1 MAWWDRWLGRSI
13 DLNAQSAPFW
23 RGFFGSETTSGEVV
37 NYDRAMQLDAVWACI
52 NLISNSVKTL
62 PCLVY
67 GQDGTTVDEAS
78 PLYELLHDMPNM
90 DDTASDFWAMCAMCL
105 CLDGNFF
112 AEKKFSGK
120 RLIGLVPLHPLQV
133 DVKRDDSN
141 NRYYEV
147 TERMTNNAKNGG
159 VRKIAE
165 DKMLHVRGAVLP
177 GCDRGISPIGMER
190 NVIGNALA
198 GEKSSGRVYKK
209 GLISTVF
216 LSSDQV
222 LKAEQRSQ
230 IGETLKAFAGAE
242 NAGGIAVLEA
252 GLTPHAIS
260 INPKDAQ
267 LLEARQYS
275 VEQICRIFGV
285 PPVMIGHAANGTTT
299 WGSGIEQLILQF
311 TKTCL
316 TPMLRSMESAIYRD
330 LLDAKTRKTTV
341 VKFNMEG
348 LLRGDSAAR
357 AEFLSKMVTNGI
369 YTPDE
374 ARAYEN
380 KAPEPGGD
388 KLIVQ
393 GAMLPLDKLG
403 EAPPAAQPAVEAQPK
418 PATTPQTAPNKG
430 KQ

>member
-1 MAWWDRWLGRSI
+1 MAWWDRWLGRPI
-13 DLNAQSAPFW
+13 DLNASSEPFW
-23 RGFFGSETTSGEVV
+23 RGFFGGETTSGEVV
-37 NYDRAMQLDAVWACI
+37 NYDRAMQLDAVWACV
-52 NLISNSVKTL
+52 NLILNSVKTL

-67 GQDGTTVDEAS
+67 DADGTTVNQKS
-78 PLYELLHDMPNM
+78 PLYEILHDMPNL
-90 DDTASDFWAMCAMCL
+90 DDTAADFWAMVALCL

-112 AEKKFSGK
+112 AEKKMSGE
-120 RLIGLVPLHPLQV
+120 RMVALMPLDPLAV

-141 NRYYEV
+141 RRYYEV
-147 TERMTNNAKNGG
+147 TERMYAAGKKGG
-159 VRKIAE
+159 KRRISE
-165 DKMLHVRGAVLP
+165 DRMFHVRGALLP

-198 GEKSSGRVYKK
+198 GERSSGRVYKK

-222 LKAEQRSQ
+222 LKPDQRSQ

-316 TPMLRSMESAIYRD
+316 TPLLRSIESAVYRD

-341 VKFNMEG
+341 VKFSMEG
-348 LLRGDSAAR
+348 LLRGDSQAR
-357 AEFLSKMVTNGI
+357 SDFLSKMVTNGI

-380 KAPEPGGD
+380 KAKEPGGD
-388 KLIVQ
+388 RLIVQ
-393 GAMLPLDKLG
+393 GAMVPLEKLG
-403 EAPPAAQPAVEAQPK
+403 EQPAPSPANTNEQPK
-418 PATTPQTAPNKG
+418 PAEQPQKRAA
-430 KQ
+430 